1 MDNQKSNLPT
11 SQKIE
16 PVDYLV
22 IGHITQDVVPGGF
35 TLGGTVSYASLTA
48 LALAKRVGIVTS
60 CAPELQLPE
69 FKDIQVVKYPSAQT
83 TTFENIQK
91 PDHRIQI
98 IHHQADRITAK
109 QIPELWRNTPIIHIG
124 PVDNEIDT
132 DVLSIF
138 PNSFIGVTPQG
149 FMRKWD
155 ETGHVKQ
162 GHWKDAEKIL
172 PLISA
177 AVLSVEDVKSD
188 EKVIES
194 YVAHSQVLVVT
205 EGARGA
211 RLYWNGD
218 MRYFVPP
225 HEVEVDPTG
234 AGDIFAAAFF
244 IRYQKT
250 RDPWEAARFATV
262 LAAQS
267 VNRKGLAGIP
277 TSEEV
282 QTAEAELLMEVR
294 RS

>member
-1 MDNQKSNLPT
+1 MDNQNSNLPS

-22 IGHITQDVVPGGF
+22 IGHITQDVIPGGL

-48 LALAKRVGIVTS
+48 LALGKSVGIVTS
-60 CAPELQLPE
+60 CAADIHLPE
-69 FKDIQVVKYPSAQT
+69 FKNIQVVNYPCART

-91 PDHRIQI
+91 KDHRIQI
-98 IHHQADRITAK
+98 IHHQADRINAR
-109 QIPELWRNTPIIHIG
+109 QIPGLWRNSPVVHIG
-124 PVDNEIDT
+124 PVANEVDP
-132 DVLSIF
+132 DIF
-138 PNSFIGVTPQG
+138 GIFSNSFIGVTPQG

-162 GHWKDAEKIL
+162 GKWKDADAIL
-172 PLISA
+172 PRVSA

-188 EKVIES
+188 EKVIED
-194 YVAHSQVLVVT
+194 YVTHSQVLVVT

-218 MRYFVPP
+218 MRYFVPLP
-225 HEVEVDPTG
+225 AVEVDPTG

-250 RDPWEAARFATV
+250 RDPWEAARFATI
-262 LAAQS
+262 LAAHS

-277 TSEEV
+277 DTEEV
-282 QTAEAELLMEVR
+282 QSAEAEILMETQR
-294 RS
+294 L

>member
-22 IGHITQDVVPGGF
+22 IGHITQDVIQGGF

-48 LALAKRVGIVTS
+48 VALGKRVGIVTS
-60 CAPELQLPE
+60 CASDIHLPE
-69 FKDIQVVKYPSAQT
+69 FGNMQVVKYPSART

-91 PDHRIQI
+91 PDHRVQI
-98 IHHQADRITAK
+98 VHNLADRISAR
-109 QIPELWRNTPIIHIG
+109 QIPELWRNSPVVHIG
-124 PVDNEIDT
+124 PVANEIET
-132 DVLSIF
+132 DVFSTF

-149 FMRKWD
+149 FMRKWN
-155 ETGHVKQ
+155 EIGHVKQ
-162 GHWKDAEKIL
+162 GDWKDVDAIL
-172 PLISA
+172 PHVSA
-177 AVLSVEDVKSD
+177 AVLSVEDVKSN
-188 EKVIES
+188 EKVIEN

-225 HEVEVDPTG
+225 QSVEVDPTG

-250 RDPWEAARFATV
+250 RDPWEAARFATI
-262 LAAQS
+262 LAAHS
-267 VNRKGLAGIP
+267 VNRRGLAGIP
-277 TSEEV
+277 TPEEV
-282 QTAEAELLMEVR
+282 QSAEAEILMDTHR
-294 RS
+294 L

>member
-1 MDNQKSNLPT
+1 MDDQKSNLPT

-16 PVDYLV
+16 PVEYLV

-35 TLGGTVSYASLTA
+35 TLGGTVSYASFTA
-48 LALAKRVGIVTS
+48 KALGKRVGIVTS
-60 CAPELQLPE
+60 HSLGLPLPE
-69 FKDIQVVKYPSAQT
+69 FKNIQVINNPSTQT
-83 TTFENIQK
+83 TTFENIQQT
-91 PDHRIQI
+91 DHRIQI
-98 IHHQADRITAK
+98 IHHQADKISAK
-109 QIPELWRNTPIIHIG
+109 HIPLMWRKAPIIHIG
-124 PVDNEIDT
+124 PVDNEIDK
-132 DVLSIF
+132 DVFNIF

-155 ETGHVKQ
+155 ESGRIEQ
-162 GHWKDAEKIL
+162 GSWKDADRVL
-172 PLISA
+172 PVVSS

-188 EKVIES
+188 EKLIEK
-194 YVAHSQVLVVT
+194 YVSHSQVLVVT

-225 HEVEVDPTG
+225 REVEVDPTG

-250 RDPWEAARFATV
+250 RDPWEAARFATI
-262 LAAQS
+262 LASKS
-267 VNRKGLAGIP
+267 VTRKGLAGIP

-282 QTAEAELLMEVR
+282 QTAETEILMEVP